1 MISDVSLTWD
11 SPKGW
16 AVQQIPSSLP
26 PLYSGDRL
34 VVYGLMKPSEKAIQG
49 GQTVVRLQGTLTKGI
64 KVEHAIK
71 FPTPTAAITTDTVFD
86 PNSSAILH
94 GLAAKSLIQVKQDEL
109 SEDSDEEIEEAIVSV
124 SKSANVVSKY
134 TSIVAVDKENHEPVS
149 GPLTKRI
156 VPLVKSRSLRVSASR
171 RRHRSS
177 TTMDCL
183 KTFSKVRRTRVH
195 PSYSSLPVC
204 RKITNCELPGSFLA
218 AGPLEGSS
226 STLTRSSRLLFSSL
240 ISLQQASGAWD
251 LTDELLALCKV
262 SKDAVITGCPK
273 EIAVDTS
280 KGRLLWATALA
291 LVLLRGKFLD
301 QEDEWEMIADKG
313 KRWMNKNLPAALNC
327 ESMLQSASIVIDV

>member
-71 FPTPTAAITTDTVFD
+71 FPTPTAAIATDTVFD
-86 PNSSAILH
+86 PNSSVILH
-94 GLAAKSLIQVKQDEL
+94 GLAAKSFIQVKQDEL
-109 SEDSDEEIEEAIVSV
+109 SEDSGEDSDEEFEEAIVSV
-124 SKSANVVSKY
+124 SKSANVISKY

-149 GPLTKRI
+149 GPLMKQM
-156 VPLVKSRSLRVSASR
+156 VSAT
-171 RRHRSS
+171 RHKELECTR
-177 TTMDCL
+177 
-183 KTFSKVRRTRVH
+183 FKV
-195 PSYSSLPVC
+195 LP
-204 RKITNCELPGSFLA
+204 NSFQLAGLCEDI
-218 AGPLEGSS
+218 S
-226 STLTRSSRLLFSSL
+226 STLTNSPSSPFLSL

-262 SKDAVITGCPK
+262 SKDAVVTGCPK
-273 EIAVDTS
+273 EIAVGTS
-280 KGRLLWATALA
+280 KGKLLWATALA
-291 LVLLRGKFLD
+291 LVLLRCKFLD
-301 QEDEWEMIADKG
+301 QEDEWEMIAEKG
-313 KRWMNKNLPAALNC
+313 KKWMIKNLPAALNC
-327 ESMLQSASIVIDV
+327 ESMLQSATIVIDV

>member
-71 FPTPTAAITTDTVFD
+71 FPTPTSTITTDTIFD
-86 PNSSAILH
+86 PISSSILH

-109 SEDSDEEIEEAIVSV
+109 SEKSGVEKEECQSAIVSV

-149 GPLTKRI
+149 GPLIKRMVSTFAMFSSPMM
-156 VPLVKSRSLRVSASR
+156 VPLVAPGYLRFKSLDSSAMMESMETVETKKCRVPLC
-171 RRHRSS
+171 SS
-177 TTMDCL
+177 
-183 KTFSKVRRTRVH
+183 V
-195 PSYSSLPVC
+195 P
-204 RKITNCELPGSFLA
+204 
-218 AGPLEGSS
+218 AGLCEGSS
-226 STLTRSSRLLFSSL
+226 STLTHSPASPFLSL

-262 SKDAVITGCPK
+262 SKDAVVTGCPK

-280 KGRLLWATALA
+280 KGKLLWATALA

-301 QEDEWEMIADKG
+301 REDEWEMIAEKG
-313 KRWMNKNLPAALNC
+313 KKWMHKNLPVALNC
-327 ESMLQSASIVIDV
+327 ESILQFATIVIDV

>member
-1 MISDVSLTWD
+1 MSLTWD

-86 PNSSAILH
+86 PNSSTILH

-109 SEDSDEEIEEAIVSV
+109 SEKSGVEKEECQSAIVSV
-124 SKSANVVSKY
+124 SKSASVVSKY

-204 RKITNCELPGSFLA
+204 RKIMNCQLPGSFRA

-226 STLTRSSRLLFSSL
+226 STLTKSSRLLFLSL

-251 LTDELLALCKV
+251 LTDELLALLKV

-280 KGRLLWATALA
+280 KGKLLWATTIA

-313 KRWMNKNLPAALNC
+313 KRWMNKNLPAALDC